1 MILGLNDQQILI
13 VHKLDLKQNWIF
25 FMKVIWR
32 WRGKKMTIEVI
43 ICCESTICYACFS
56 NPTFDHQS

>member
-25 FMKVIWR
+25 FMKVI
-32 WRGKKMTIEVI
+32 
-43 ICCESTICYACFS
+43 
-56 NPTFDHQS
+56 